1 MHGNIHDILSLV
13 IIFIFQIVDM
23 CQKMWTHYHLKIN
36 DQQLTGW
43 QWIFKF
49 HIQHNISYVEVTRV
63 SGTTNMFFYLMST
76 FGGVIHF
83 HLTVSS
89 EGTFTNMYNVGY
101 VLKEYRIWLG
111 IKNSCQK

>member
-1 MHGNIHDILSLV
+1 
-13 IIFIFQIVDM
+13 
-23 CQKMWTHYHLKIN
+23 
-36 DQQLTGW
+36 
-43 QWIFKF
+43 
-49 HIQHNISYVEVTRV
+49 
-63 SGTTNMFFYLMST
+63 MST